1 MMHLLIS
8 VSGGRTS
15 LDMARQLQRDYSTPL
30 VKMHFVFAN
39 TGKEDEKTLRFV
51 DDCDRTWEMG
61 IVWVEAVVHPGEK
74 KGCTHR
80 IVTFDTASRNGEPF
94 EEVIKKYG
102 IPNKKYLHCTRELKL
117 NPIRSYM
124 QSIGVPFYFTAV
136 GMRIDEPKRLR
147 KDAAKKGI
155 IYPMA
160 TMFPTTK
167 PEVMDWWEDQEF
179 QLDLPEHRG
188 NCTTCHK
195 KSLKK
200 LVMVAQETPEEFE
213 FNARMEE
220 EYGLAGHNV
229 DGTPR
234 TFFRENRST
243 KDIISISQLLG
254 QGRANALDV
263 DSGCSESCEPF

>member
-15 LDMARQLQRDYSTPL
+15 LKMARKLQRDYSTPP

-39 TGKEDEKTLRFV
+39 TGKEDERTLRFV
-51 DDCDRTWEMG
+51 NEADRRWQMG
-61 IVWVEAVVHPGEK
+61 IVWVEAVVHEGE

-80 IVTFDTASRNGEPF
+80 IVTFETASRNGEPF

-124 QSIGVPFYFTAV
+124 LSIGVPFYFTAV
-136 GMRIDEPKRLR
+136 GIRVDEPARVR
-147 KDAAKKGI
+147 ENAKGI

-167 PEVMDWWEDQEF
+167 PEVIDWWEDQEF
-179 QLDLPEHRG
+179 RLDLPEHMG

-195 KSLKK
+195 KSLNK
-200 LVMVAQETPEEFE
+200 LVLVAQERPEEFE
-213 FNARMEE
+213 FNARMERD
-220 EYGLAGHNV
+220 YGLAGHNV
-229 DGTPR
+229 DGRPR
-234 TFFRENRST
+234 TFFREHRST
-243 KDIISISQLLG
+243 QDIISIAQLLNP
-254 QGRANALDV
+254 RPAAIDE
-263 DSGCSESCEPF
+263 DSGCSESCEAFV